1 MIDLSRV
8 FNKNNNAFHLRAK
21 ASELSGYGG
30 RNYSIE
36 NEEDFADGGPPI
48 AHWRAI
54 IMELQEY
61 RAKNKKGTKTL

>member
-1 MIDLSRV
+1 MSKTYEPIDDEYLQM
-8 FNKNNNAFHLRAK
+8 L
-21 ASELSGYGG
+21 LDDC
-30 RNYSIE
+30 NYSIE

-61 RAKNKKGTKTL
+61 RAKNKKGAKTL